1 MVVPSSVGH
10 ALRLAFDR
18 GVHVAASA
26 IHMLPANH
34 PKRHGVT
41 VIHDVAY
48 KPTGS
53 RDHLLDVYL
62 PEDGGPGRAS
72 APSPPSPRPD
82 EDAGRPHGS
91 PAGPDEGEASL
102 PAGLVQNGLRPAVM
116 YVHGGAFC
124 MLSKDTHRVMA
135 MPFAKRGYVVFNI
148 NYRLGPV
155 HKYPAPL
162 EDATDALLWVQAN
175 AARYGAD
182 PDRLILAGE
191 SAGANLVTALTYLA
205 THDTSEPF
213 GKALR
218 AAAPRIRAAAPIY
231 GFLDL
236 QDLHRLTDRPRVPE
250 WAKREILT
258 AASSYVGKPIHE
270 GANRHPLA
278 SPLRLFEADP
288 VEGSPVLPPFFLA
301 CGTADLLLDDSRRLE
316 AAVERRGG
324 TAELHVFHGEIHGFN
339 AMHWRPA
346 AKAKWRALFHFLHK
360 SGV

>member
-62 PEDGGPGRAS
+62 P
-72 APSPPSPRPD
+72 D

-91 PAGPDEGEASL
+91 PAGPGDASQGDASL

-155 HKYPAPL
+155 HTYPAPL

-205 THDTSEPF
+205 THDTKEPF

-218 AAAPRIRAAAPIY
+218 AAAPKIRAAAPIY

-236 QDLHRLTDRPRVPE
+236 QDLRRFTDRPKVPE
-250 WAKREILT
+250 WAKKEILT
-258 AASSYVGKPIHE
+258 AASSYVGKPIEE
-270 GANRHPLA
+270 GAARHPLA

-288 VEGSPVLPPFFLA
+288 EGSTAALPPFFLA

>member
-26 IHMLPANH
+26 IHLLPANH
-34 PKRHGVT
+34 PRRHGVS

-48 KPTGS
+48 KPTGR

-62 PEDGGPGRAS
+62 PD
-72 APSPPSPRPD
+72 D
-82 EDAGRPHGS
+82 DAGRPHDSARQASSESAPPGS
-91 PAGPDEGEASL
+91 EGDASA
-102 PAGLVQNGLRPAVM
+102 PPGLVQDGLRPAVM

-155 HKYPAPL
+155 HTYPAPL
-162 EDATDALLWVQAN
+162 EDATDALLWVLAN
-175 AARYGAD
+175 ARRYGAD

-205 THDTSEPF
+205 THDTLEPF

-218 AAAPRIRAAAPIY
+218 AAAPKIRAAAPIY

-236 QDLHRLTDRPRVPE
+236 QDLHRLTDRPKVPE

-288 VEGSPVLPPFFLA
+288 IEGSPVLPPFFLA
-301 CGTADLLLDDSRRLE
+301 CGTADLLLDDSRRLK

-346 AKAKWRALFHFLHK
+346 AKAKWRSLFHFLHRA
-360 SGV
+360 GV

>member
-26 IHMLPANH
+26 IHLLPANH
-34 PKRHGVT
+34 PRRHGVS

-62 PEDGGPGRAS
+62 P
-72 APSPPSPRPD
+72 D

-91 PAGPDEGEASL
+91 SAGSDDASQGDASL

-155 HKYPAPL
+155 HTYPSPL

-205 THDTSEPF
+205 THDTKEPF

-218 AAAPRIRAAAPIY
+218 AAAPKIRAAAPIY

-236 QDLHRLTDRPRVPE
+236 QDLRRFTDRPKVPE
-250 WAKREILT
+250 WAKKEILT
-258 AASSYVGKPIHE
+258 AASSYVGKPIEE
-270 GANRHPLA
+270 GAARHPLA

-288 VEGSPVLPPFFLA
+288 IEGSPVLPPFFLA
-301 CGTADLLLDDSRRLE
+301 CGTADLLLDDSRRLK

-346 AKAKWRALFHFLHK
+346 AKAKWRALFHFLHT